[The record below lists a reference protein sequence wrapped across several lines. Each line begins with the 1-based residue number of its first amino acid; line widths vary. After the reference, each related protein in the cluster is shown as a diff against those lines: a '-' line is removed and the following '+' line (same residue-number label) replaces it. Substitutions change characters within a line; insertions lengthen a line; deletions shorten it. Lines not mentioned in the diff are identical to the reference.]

1 VKGLGKDAKIMIK
14 DLPYEERPRERLI
27 KHGAQVL
34 SNAEL
39 IAIIIGTGSKRES
52 AITLAQRLIME
63 DKGLKFIVDSSVEKL
78 ASIKGIGIAKAV
90 KLKAAVELGRRMML
104 STGSDSFTITSP
116 EDVISLMM
124 DEMRYLTKEYFKV
137 IMLNVK
143 NKVIAIET
151 ISIGS
156 LNTSIVHPREVFK
169 AAIERSCS
177 SIILVHNHPSGDP
190 TPSRE
195 DIEVTKRLVEGGNI
209 LGIKVLDHVI
219 IGDGRGISLKEKGYY
234 EFE

>member
-1 VKGLGKDAKIMIK
+1 MIK

-63 DKGLKFIVDSSVEKL
+63 DRGLKFIVDSSVEKL
-78 ASIKGIGIAKAV
+78 AKIKGIGIAKAV

>member
-1 VKGLGKDAKIMIK
+1 LGKDAKIMIK

-52 AITLAQRLIME
+52 AISLAQRLIME
-63 DKGLKFIVDSSVEKL
+63 DRGLKFIVDSSVEKL

-116 EDVISLMM
+116 EDVINLMM
-124 DEMRYLTKEYFKV
+124 DEMRYLTKEHFKV

-169 AAIERSCS
+169 AAIERSSS

>member
-1 VKGLGKDAKIMIK
+1 LGEDLNIRIK

-27 KHGAQVL
+27 KYGPQVL

-39 IAIIIGTGSKRES
+39 IAIIIGTGSRREN
-52 AITLAQRLIME
+52 AISLAQKLITE
-63 DKGLKFIVDSSVEKL
+63 ERGLKFIVNSSVEKL
-78 ASIKGIGIAKAV
+78 ANIRGIGIAKAV
-90 KLKAAVELGRRMML
+90 KLKAAVELGRRLML
-104 STGSDSFTITSP
+104 STQGENFSVTSP
-116 EDVISLMM
+116 EDVINLLME
-124 DEMRYLTKEYFKV
+124 EMRYLSKEHFKV
-137 IMLNVK
+137 VMLNVK
-143 NKVIAIET
+143 NKIIAIET

-169 AAIERSCS
+169 AAIERSAS

-195 DIEVTKRLVEGGNI
+195 DVEVTKRLVEAGNI

-234 EFE
+234 DFE

>member
-1 VKGLGKDAKIMIK
+1 
-14 DLPYEERPRERLI
+14 
-27 KHGAQVL
+27 
-34 SNAEL
+34 
-39 IAIIIGTGSKRES
+39 
-52 AITLAQRLIME
+52 
-63 DKGLKFIVDSSVEKL
+63 
-78 ASIKGIGIAKAV
+78 
-90 KLKAAVELGRRMML
+90 ML